1 MFGHEIVRSE
11 LDFYVTLKKI
21 SGPEQRLK
29 FDGNIRDVDIQ
40 FLWKAHADINP
51 STVKQHLWTFFI
63 RI

>member
-40 FLWKAHADINP
+40 FL
-51 STVKQHLWTFFI
+51 
-63 RI
+63 